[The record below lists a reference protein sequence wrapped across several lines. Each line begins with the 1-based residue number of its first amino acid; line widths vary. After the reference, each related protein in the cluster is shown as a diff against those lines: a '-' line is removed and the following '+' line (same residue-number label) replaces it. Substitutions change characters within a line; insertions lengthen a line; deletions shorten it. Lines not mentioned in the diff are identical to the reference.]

1 METIEIIGY
10 KRANLGKQNSKKL
23 REEGNVPCVVYGG
36 KEQIHFH
43 SPMILFR
50 DLVYTPGAN
59 FVKLN
64 IEGVEKDA
72 ILQDIQFHPVS
83 ETILHADFLELQDDK
98 KVKMEIPVKI
108 IGNSPGVQQGGKIL
122 MRIRKLSLMAYPK
135 NMPSFVE
142 VDISELQ
149 LGKSIKVEELLN
161 DQYDILNSPL
171 VSVVSVNVPRVK
183 LSPAHFECELY
194 KIVELPSD
202 SKGNPNHLIIG
213 NIIGININDNM
224 LNQDKVDISKLKPI
238 ARMGYDDYA
247 LINTIF
253 TMDRPR

>member
-183 LSPAHFECELY
+183 IEIEEEEEGEEGAEGADGAEGAEGAEGKADAAPAEGEN
-194 KIVELPSD
+194 KD
-202 SKGNPNHLIIG
+202 SSE
-213 NIIGININDNM
+213 
-224 LNQDKVDISKLKPI
+224 SKE
-238 ARMGYDDYA
+238 G
-247 LINTIF
+247 
-253 TMDRPR
+253 

>member
-10 KRANLGKQNSKKL
+10 KRANLGKKNSKKL

-36 KEQIHFH
+36 DEQLHFH

-50 DLVYTPGAN
+50 DLIYTPGAN

-83 ETILHADFLELQDDK
+83 EVILHADFLELQENK
-98 KVKMEIPVKI
+98 KIKMDIPVKI
-108 IGNSPGVQQGGKIL
+108 IGDSPGVQQGGKIL
-122 MRIRKLSLMAYPK
+122 IRIRKLSLMAYPK

-149 LGKSIKVEELLN
+149 LGKSVQVEELLS

-171 VSVVSVNVPRVK
+171 VSVVSVNIPRVK
-183 LSPAHFECELY
+183 IE
-194 KIVELPSD
+194 VEEEEEEGIEGEEGEEGAEGAETKEGGSTEDENKDSSD
-202 SKGNPNHLIIG
+202 SKEENKN
-213 NIIGININDNM
+213 
-224 LNQDKVDISKLKPI
+224 K
-238 ARMGYDDYA
+238 
-247 LINTIF
+247 
-253 TMDRPR
+253 

>member
-72 ILQDIQFHPVS
+72 DRKSTRLNSSHSSVS
-83 ETILHADFLELQDDK
+83 
-98 KVKMEIPVKI
+98 
-108 IGNSPGVQQGGKIL
+108 
-122 MRIRKLSLMAYPK
+122 R
-135 NMPSFVE
+135 MPS
-142 VDISELQ
+142 S
-149 LGKSIKVEELLN
+149 
-161 DQYDILNSPL
+161 
-171 VSVVSVNVPRVK
+171 
-183 LSPAHFECELY
+183 A
-194 KIVELPSD
+194 
-202 SKGNPNHLIIG
+202 
-213 NIIGININDNM
+213 
-224 LNQDKVDISKLKPI
+224 
-238 ARMGYDDYA
+238 
-247 LINTIF
+247 
-253 TMDRPR
+253 

>member
-10 KRANLGKQNSKKL
+10 KRANLGKKNSKKL

-36 KEQIHFH
+36 DEQLHFH

-50 DLVYTPGAN
+50 DLIYTPGAN

-64 IEGVEKDA
+64 IEGIEKDA

-83 ETILHADFLELQDDK
+83 EVILHADFLELQENK
-98 KVKMEIPVKI
+98 KIKMDIPVKI
-108 IGNSPGVQQGGKIL
+108 IGDSPGVQQGGKIL
-122 MRIRKLSLMAYPK
+122 IRIRKLSLMAYPK

-149 LGKSIKVEELLN
+149 LGKSVQVEELLS

-183 LSPAHFECELY
+183 IE
-194 KIVELPSD
+194 VEEEEEEGEEGAEGAEGAETKEGGSDEGDNKDSSD
-202 SKGNPNHLIIG
+202 SKEEKKN
-213 NIIGININDNM
+213 
-224 LNQDKVDISKLKPI
+224 
-238 ARMGYDDYA
+238 
-247 LINTIF
+247 
-253 TMDRPR
+253 

>member
-10 KRANLGKQNSKKL
+10 NRANLGKKNSKKL

-36 KEQIHFH
+36 NEQIHFH

-64 IEGVEKDA
+64 IEGIEKDA

-83 ETILHADFLELQDDK
+83 EVILHADFLELQENK
-98 KVKMEIPVKI
+98 KIRMDIPVKI
-108 IGNSPGVQQGGKIL
+108 IGDSPGVQQGGKIL
-122 MRIRKLSLMAYPK
+122 IRIRKLSLMAYPK

-149 LGKSIKVEELLN
+149 LGKSVSVETLLN
-161 DQYDILNSPL
+161 DQYEILNSPL

-183 LSPAHFECELY
+183 IE
-194 KIVELPSD
+194 VEEEDEEGEEGEEGAEGAEGAETKEGSSAEGEKKDSSD
-202 SKGNPNHLIIG
+202 SKE
-213 NIIGININDNM
+213 D
-224 LNQDKVDISKLKPI
+224 SK
-238 ARMGYDDYA
+238 
-247 LINTIF
+247 N
-253 TMDRPR
+253 

>member
-1 METIEIIGY
+1 MKTIEIIGY
-10 KRANLGKQNSKKL
+10 NRANLGKKNSKKL

-36 KEQIHFH
+36 NEQIHFH

-83 ETILHADFLELQDDK
+83 EVILHADFLELQENK
-98 KVKMEIPVKI
+98 KIRMDIPVKI
-108 IGNSPGVQQGGKIL
+108 IGDSPGVQQGGKIL
-122 MRIRKLSLMAYPK
+122 IRIRKLSLMAYPK

-149 LGKSIKVEELLN
+149 LGKSISVETLLN
-161 DQYDILNSPL
+161 DQYEILNSPL

-183 LSPAHFECELY
+183 IE
-194 KIVELPSD
+194 VEEEDEEGEEGEEGVEGAEGAEGAETKEGSSGEGEKKDSSD
-202 SKGNPNHLIIG
+202 SKE
-213 NIIGININDNM
+213 D
-224 LNQDKVDISKLKPI
+224 SK
-238 ARMGYDDYA
+238 
-247 LINTIF
+247 N
-253 TMDRPR
+253 

>member
-10 KRANLGKQNSKKL
+10 KRANLGKKNSKKL

-36 KEQIHFH
+36 DKQLHFH

-50 DLVYTPGAN
+50 DLIYTPGAN

-64 IEGVEKDA
+64 IEGIEKDA

-83 ETILHADFLELQDDK
+83 EVILHADFLELQENK
-98 KVKMEIPVKI
+98 KIKMDIPVKI
-108 IGNSPGVQQGGKIL
+108 IGDSPGVQQGGKIL
-122 MRIRKLSLMAYPK
+122 IRIRKLSLMAYPK

-149 LGKSIKVEELLN
+149 LGKSVQVEELLS

-171 VSVVSVNVPRVK
+171 VSVVSVNIPRVK
-183 LSPAHFECELY
+183 IE
-194 KIVELPSD
+194 VEEEEEEGVEGEEGAEGAEGAETKEGGSDEGDNKDSSD
-202 SKGNPNHLIIG
+202 SEEEKK
-213 NIIGININDNM
+213 D
-224 LNQDKVDISKLKPI
+224 
-238 ARMGYDDYA
+238 
-247 LINTIF
+247 
-253 TMDRPR
+253 

>member
-1 METIEIIGY
+1 MKMNLLVHFLLTDKFKKIMETIEIIGY
-10 KRANLGKQNSKKL
+10 NRANLGKKNSKKL

-36 KEQIHFH
+36 NEQIHFH

-64 IEGVEKDA
+64 IEGIEKDA

-83 ETILHADFLELQDDK
+83 EVILHADFLELQENK
-98 KVKMEIPVKI
+98 KIRMDIPVKI
-108 IGNSPGVQQGGKIL
+108 IGDSPGVQQGGKIL
-122 MRIRKLSLMAYPK
+122 IRIRKLSLMAYPK

-149 LGKSIKVEELLN
+149 LGKSVSVETLLN
-161 DQYDILNSPL
+161 DQYEILNSPL

-183 LSPAHFECELY
+183 IE
-194 KIVELPSD
+194 VEEEDEEGEEGEEGAEGAEGAETKEGSSAEGEKKDSSD
-202 SKGNPNHLIIG
+202 SKE
-213 NIIGININDNM
+213 D
-224 LNQDKVDISKLKPI
+224 SK
-238 ARMGYDDYA
+238 
-247 LINTIF
+247 N
-253 TMDRPR
+253 

>member
-10 KRANLGKQNSKKL
+10 NRANLGKKNSKKL

-36 KEQIHFH
+36 NEQIHFH

-64 IEGVEKDA
+64 IEGIEKDA
-72 ILQDIQFHPVS
+72 ILQEIQFHPVS
-83 ETILHADFLELQDDK
+83 EVILHADFLELQENK
-98 KVKMEIPVKI
+98 KIRMDIPVKI
-108 IGNSPGVQQGGKIL
+108 IGDSPGVQQGGKIL
-122 MRIRKLSLMAYPK
+122 IRIRKLSLMAYPK

-149 LGKSIKVEELLN
+149 LGKSVSVETLLN
-161 DQYDILNSPL
+161 DQYEILNSPL

-183 LSPAHFECELY
+183 IEF
-194 KIVELPSD
+194 VEEDEEGEEGEEGAEGAEGAETKEGSSAEGEKKDSSD
-202 SKGNPNHLIIG
+202 SKE
-213 NIIGININDNM
+213 D
-224 LNQDKVDISKLKPI
+224 SK
-238 ARMGYDDYA
+238 
-247 LINTIF
+247 N
-253 TMDRPR
+253 

>member
-10 KRANLGKQNSKKL
+10 KRANLGKKNSKKL

-36 KEQIHFH
+36 NEQLHFH

-50 DLVYTPGAN
+50 DLIYTPGAN

-83 ETILHADFLELQDDK
+83 EVILHADFLELQENK
-98 KVKMEIPVKI
+98 KIKMEIPVKI
-108 IGNSPGVQQGGKIL
+108 IGDSPGVQQGGKIL
-122 MRIRKLSLMAYPK
+122 IRIRKLSLMAYPK

-149 LGKSIKVEELLN
+149 LGKSIQVEELLN

-183 LSPAHFECELY
+183 IE
-194 KIVELPSD
+194 VEEEDEEGEEGEEGAEGAEGAETTKEGAETKEGGSTEDENKDSSD
-202 SKGNPNHLIIG
+202 SKEENKN
-213 NIIGININDNM
+213 
-224 LNQDKVDISKLKPI
+224 K
-238 ARMGYDDYA
+238 
-247 LINTIF
+247 
-253 TMDRPR
+253 

>member
-10 KRANLGKQNSKKL
+10 NRANLGKKNSKKL

-36 KEQIHFH
+36 NEQIHFH

-64 IEGVEKDA
+64 IEGIEKDA

-83 ETILHADFLELQDDK
+83 EVILHADFLELQENK
-98 KVKMEIPVKI
+98 KIRMDIPVKI
-108 IGNSPGVQQGGKIL
+108 IGDSPGVQQGGKIL
-122 MRIRKLSLMAYPK
+122 IRIRKLSLMAYPK

-149 LGKSIKVEELLN
+149 LGKSISVETLLN
-161 DQYDILNSPL
+161 DQYEILNSPL

-183 LSPAHFECELY
+183 IE
-194 KIVELPSD
+194 VEEEDEEGEDKEDGDGDKKEEEFPLP
-202 SKGNPNHLIIG
+202 
-213 NIIGININDNM
+213 
-224 LNQDKVDISKLKPI
+224 
-238 ARMGYDDYA
+238 
-247 LINTIF
+247 
-253 TMDRPR
+253 